1 MPAWWLTPGLRGTAY
16 RGGVRRL
23 TVPRFLA
30 ALVAVASLGACA
42 HDPTGSA
49 SKWENPAAAGSA
61 LSPSAAAA
69 PTSTAAPTAKA
80 APAGLKVIDYG
91 PAPKGFP
98 ADPAVTSTAML
109 AEGVHPDQTVTLYDA
124 VGGNPRALLA
134 PTLSGVTVVVPI
146 VAKQSGWVAVL
157 LPSVNRTIG
166 WLAPGGWA
174 VVPMTGQV
182 VVHVSTHQLSYY
194 QSGTLQGTWT
204 VAVGAAKTP
213 TPLGRTF
220 VLGRS
225 HLSGS
230 VYAGLDVLALG
241 AVPDDP
247 SAVATGLS
255 GAHMGIHS
263 WYQSSVFG
271 KDISNGCVRIPK
283 DAQQLLLAH
292 LTAGNEV
299 VVLP

>member
-1 MPAWWLTPGLRGTAY
+1 
-16 RGGVRRL
+16 
-23 TVPRFLA
+23 
-30 ALVAVASLGACA
+30 
-42 HDPTGSA
+42 
-49 SKWENPAAAGSA
+49 
-61 LSPSAAAA
+61 
-69 PTSTAAPTAKA
+69 
-80 APAGLKVIDYG
+80 
-91 PAPKGFP
+91 
-98 ADPAVTSTAML
+98 
-109 AEGVHPDQTVTLYDA
+109 
-124 VGGNPRALLA
+124 
-134 PTLSGVTVVVPI
+134 VVPI
-146 VAKQSGWVAVL
+146 VEKQSGWVAVL

-166 WLAPGGWA
+166 WLAPGGWE
-174 VVPMTGQV
+174 VVPLTGQV
-182 VVHVSTHQLSYY
+182 VVRLSSHQLTYY
-194 QSGTLQGTWT
+194 QNGTVQGTWT

-271 KDISNGCVRIPK
+271 KNISNGCVRVPK
-283 DAQQLLLAH
+283 DAQQVFLNQLTPGTEVLVLA
-292 LTAGNEV
+292 
-299 VVLP
+299 

>member
-1 MPAWWLTPGLRGTAY
+1 VP
-16 RGGVRRL
+16 RL
-23 TVPRFLA
+23 TGSRFLA
-30 ALVAVASLGACA
+30 SLVAVLALGACA
-42 HDPTGSA
+42 HKPAASA
-49 SKWENPAAAGSA
+49 SKWETPTPAASA
-61 LSPSAAAA
+61 VPTPSAAA
-69 PTSTAAPTAKA
+69 PSPTAVPTGKA

-98 ADPAVTSTAML
+98 ADPGVTSTAML
-109 AEGVHPDQTVTLYDA
+109 SEGLHPDQTVTLYDA
-124 VGGNPRALLA
+124 VGGTPRAYLA

-166 WLAPGGWA
+166 WLAPGGWE
-174 VVPMTGQV
+174 VVPLTGQV
-182 VVHVSTHQLSYY
+182 VVRLSSHQLSYY
-194 QSGTLQGTWT
+194 QNGSLQGTWT
-204 VAVGAAKTP
+204 VAVGAPKSP

-271 KDISNGCVRIPK
+271 KNISNGCVRVPK
-283 DAQQLLLAH
+283 DAQQVFLNH
-292 LTAGNEV
+292 LTPGTEV
-299 VVLP
+299 LVLA

>member
-1 MPAWWLTPGLRGTAY
+1 MADTRAAGTVY
-16 RGGVRRL
+16 GGGVRRL
-23 TVPRFLA
+23 TAPRFLA
-30 ALVAVASLGACA
+30 SLVTVLALGACA
-42 HDPTGSA
+42 HQPTASA
-49 SKWENPAAAGSA
+49 SKWENAPSA
-61 LSPSAAAA
+61 SPSSAA
-69 PTSTAAPTAKA
+69 PAPTPTPTVVPSAKA

-109 AEGVHPDQTVTLYDA
+109 TEGVHPTQTITVYDA
-124 VGGNPRALLA
+124 VGGTPRALLA

-146 VAKQSGWVAVL
+146 VQKQSGWVAVL

-166 WLAPGGWA
+166 WLSPGGWS
-174 VVPMTGQV
+174 VVTLTGQV

-194 QSGTLQGTWT
+194 QNGALQGTWT

-225 HLSGS
+225 RLSGS

-271 KDISNGCVRIPK
+271 KNISNGCVRVPK
-283 DAQQLLLAH
+283 EAQQLLLNQ
-292 LTAGNEV
+292 LTAGTEV
-299 VVLP
+299 VVVT